1 MAVPGFSRELKRRT
15 DVSYCVRCGRA
26 AVPRMPAYSCAQRG
40 RDENVAPPELTFVY
54 KGYRVLA
61 FTSPSPYRR
70 YWAWVSFD
78 LFPGMPGAHPRHLVP
93 GEFSDPQAALIAADG
108 YAKGRIDRGE
118 VWG

>member
-1 MAVPGFSRELKRRT
+1 M
-15 DVSYCVRCGRA
+15 
-26 AVPRMPAYSCAQRG
+26 
-40 RDENVAPPELTFVY
+40 APPELTFVY

-118 VWG
+118 GAERPIVGLQPKHAARASSTRSGRGARHGGAGAAARDPG